1 LIALNGADVSAIIR
15 HESIGEG
22 ASRVAAMPAVRAALL
37 ERQRAFRQSP
47 GLVADGRDMGTVV
60 FPDAQYK
67 IFLQASPQERAE
79 RRFKQLIDKGFSAR
93 FDDLLRDLQARDA
106 RDSLRAISPTV
117 PAEDARVLDSTG
129 LTVDQTVDAVRRFM
143 DNPVPIGRV
152 V

>member
-1 LIALNGADVSAIIR
+1 
-15 HESIGEG
+15 
-22 ASRVAAMPAVRAALL
+22 
-37 ERQRAFRQSP
+37 
-47 GLVADGRDMGTVV
+47 V

-129 LTVDQTVDAVRRFM
+129 LTVDQTVDAVRSFM
-143 DNPVPIGRV
+143 DNPVLTGRV